1 MNPLSY
7 LNNADIGAF
16 EGLYQQYQQDP
27 NSVDQEWRNFFEG
40 FEFSKADFSQEAQA
54 KPVVDHT
61 EEVVPEQFQK
71 EMAVSNL
78 IGAYRQRGHM
88 FANTN
93 PVRPRRIHEGEI
105 VLESFGLSEADMD
118 TEFHAGTRVGIG
130 NATLREIYEL
140 LEQTYCGSIGVE
152 YKFVRTIEIINW
164 LEQKMESCRNTPNF
178 SREEKIELLRKT
190 NEAVAFES
198 FLHTKFVGQK
208 RFSLEGGE
216 SIIPAL
222 DMILEYGA
230 ELGVE
235 EFVIG
240 MAHRGRLNVLA
251 NILGKTYSDIFAE
264 FEGKAFGSDG
274 FSGDV
279 KYHMGYSSDKKVRS
293 GKKVHL
299 SLTPNPSHLEAVNPV
314 VEGISRAKID
324 QYHEGNVKK
333 LVPILIHGDH
343 SMAGQ
348 GIIYEVLQ
356 MSKLPGY
363 ETGGT
368 VHLVINNQVGFTAD
382 FMEGRSSTYCTDVA
396 KTTLSPVFHVNAD
409 DIEAV
414 AYVTKLALE
423 FRQEFH
429 RDVFVDILG
438 YRRHGHNEADEPRFT
453 QPDLYRRI
461 ARHPKVRE
469 VYSKKLVESGSFTEK
484 ETTQMEDEFK
494 QYLNDRLEESK
505 QQETASVTSF
515 LEGVWS
521 GVRRAE
527 EKDFEKSP
535 ETGVSRKKFV
545 EISELVTDLS
555 RSGSPGADLKF
566 FAKIQKLYK
575 NRRKMVTEKKQLDW
589 GMAETMAFATLV
601 TEGTPVRLSGQD
613 SGRGTF
619 AHRHAI
625 ITSEDNTK
633 HVPLNYLFKDQA
645 PFEVYNSFLS
655 EYGVLGFEYGY
666 AYAAPTSLTIWEAQF
681 GDFANGAQII
691 IDQFISSSETKWHR
705 MNGVVLMLPHG
716 HEGQGPEHS
725 SARIERF
732 LTLCAGNNMQIVN
745 CTTPANIFH
754 ILRRQMALPFR
765 KPLVIFTPKSLL
777 RHPLCLSLLD
787 DFLEGTHF
795 LEVIDDDFVDAS
807 SVRKVLFCSGK
818 VYYDLLECQQSSDV
832 KDIAIV
838 RLEQLYPFPK
848 KQLLSIFKRYS
859 GAKQWCWVQEE
870 PRNMGAWSFVLRT
883 FSETGKV
890 LDLVAR
896 DADSSP
902 AVGIPQ
908 VHTAEQK
915 NLVRRAFEE

>member
-1 MNPLSY
+1 MSPLSY
-7 LNNADIGAF
+7 LNNADIDAF
-16 EGLYQQYQQDP
+16 EGLYQQFKQDP
-27 NSVDQEWRNFFEG
+27 KSVDPEWRNFFEG
-40 FEFSKADFSQEAQA
+40 FEFSKTDYTQAPTKTPTESLPEDF
-54 KPVVDHT
+54 
-61 EEVVPEQFQK
+61 VPEQFQK
-71 EMAVSNL
+71 ELAVSNL

-88 FANTN
+88 FAKTN
-93 PVRPRRIHEGEI
+93 PVRPRRKHDGPIDFEN
-105 VLESFGLSEADMD
+105 FGLSEADMD
-118 TEFHAGTRVGIG
+118 TEFHVGSRIGLGTV
-130 NATLREIYEL
+130 TLREIHQL

-152 YKFVRTIEIINW
+152 YKFVRTLEIIDW
-164 LEQKMESCRNTPNF
+164 LEKKMESCRNTPNF
-178 SREEKIELLRKT
+178 TYEEKIELLRKT

-222 DMILEYGA
+222 NTVVEYGA

-251 NILGKTYSDIFAE
+251 NVLGKTYNDIFAE

-274 FSGDV
+274 FAGDV
-279 KYHMGYSSDKKVRS
+279 KYHMGYSSDKIVRG

-324 QYHEGNVKK
+324 QYHQGNVKK

-343 SMAGQ
+343 SMSGQ
-348 GIIYEVLQ
+348 GIVYEVLQ
-356 MSKLPGY
+356 MSQLQGY
-363 ETGGT
+363 GTGGT
-368 VHLVINNQVGFTAD
+368 IHLVINNQVGFTAD
-382 FMEGRSSTYCTDVA
+382 YEEGRSSTYCTDVA

-414 AYVTKLALE
+414 VHVIKLALE
-423 FRQEFH
+423 FRQKFH

-438 YRRHGHNEADEPRFT
+438 YRRHGHNESDEPRFT

-461 ARHPKVRE
+461 ERHPKVRE
-469 VYSKKLVESGSFTEK
+469 VYIKKLVESGSLTEK
-484 ETTQMEDEFK
+484 ETIQMEDEFK
-494 QYLNDRLEESK
+494 LYLNNRLEESK

-515 LEGVWS
+515 LEGVWA

-527 EKDFEKSP
+527 NKDFEKSP
-535 ETGVSRKKFV
+535 ETGVAQKKFV
-545 EISELVTDLS
+545 EISEQVTDLS
-555 RSGSPGADLKF
+555 RNGGANSNLKF
-566 FAKIQKLYK
+566 FAKIVKLYE
-575 NRRKMVTEKKQLDW
+575 NRRKMVVEHKKLDW
-589 GMAETMAFATLV
+589 GMAETMAYAVLV
-601 TEGTPVRLSGQD
+601 TNGTQVRLSGQD

-625 ITSEDNTK
+625 ITAEDNTK
-633 HVPLNYLFKDQA
+633 HVPLNHLSEEQA

-666 AYAAPTSLTIWEAQF
+666 AYAAPSTLTIWEAQF

-691 IDQFISSSETKWHR
+691 IDQFVASSETKWHR
-705 MNGVVLMLPHG
+705 MNGLVLMLPHG

-732 LTLCAGNNMQIVN
+732 LTLCAGNNMQIIN

-754 ILRRQMALPFR
+754 ILLRQMAFPFR

-777 RHPLCLSLLD
+777 RHPLCVSQLD
-787 DFLEGTHF
+787 DFLEGTRF
-795 LEVIDDDFVDAS
+795 REVIDDDYAEAKA
-807 SVRKVLFCSGK
+807 VRKVLFCSGK
-818 VYYDLLECQQSSDV
+818 VYYDLLERQQTNDV

-838 RLEQLYPFPK
+838 RLEQLYPFPE
-848 KQLLSIFKRYS
+848 KQLYAIIKRYPNA
-859 GAKQWCWVQEE
+859 GQWCWVQEE
-870 PRNMGAWSFVLRT
+870 PENMGAWGFVLRT
-883 FSETGKV
+883 FTQTGNR
-890 LDLVAR
+890 LELVAR
-896 DADSSP
+896 EADSSP
-902 AVGIPQ
+902 AVGLPQ
-908 VHTAEQK
+908 LHAVQQE
-915 NLVRRAFEE
+915 NLVHRAFDQ